1 MRVHEEL
8 LNLAVA
14 EEEAVIHRIKVL
26 EDELKILH
34 KKREDFC
41 LSNKDEISL
50 LLAKRRSLARLEAK
64 TRNMGDD
71 LKKIMEDLGASKK
84 CK

>member
-1 MRVHEEL
+1 
-8 LNLAVA
+8 AFA

-26 EDELKILH
+26 EDELKTLH
-34 KKREDFC
+34 KKREEFC

-50 LLAKRRSLARLEAK
+50 LLAKRRSLERLEAK

-71 LKKIMEDLGASKK
+71 LKKIMEDLG
-84 CK
+84 

>member
-1 MRVHEEL
+1 P
-8 LNLAVA
+8 
-14 EEEAVIHRIKVL
+14 
-26 EDELKILH
+26 H

-50 LLAKRRSLARLEAK
+50 LLVKRRSLARLEAK

-71 LKKIMEDLGASKK
+71 PKKIMEDLGASKK
-84 CK
+84 CKGALEDLQIKALEAAQDL

>member
-1 MRVHEEL
+1 
-8 LNLAVA
+8 
-14 EEEAVIHRIKVL
+14 
-26 EDELKILH
+26 
-34 KKREDFC
+34 C

-71 LKKIMEDLGASKK
+71 LKKITKDLGTSKK
-84 CK
+84 CKRALDDLQIKALEAAQDL

>member
-1 MRVHEEL
+1 M
-8 LNLAVA
+8 
-14 EEEAVIHRIKVL
+14 
-26 EDELKILH
+26 KILH

-50 LLAKRRSLARLEAK
+50 LLAKRRSLARLEAR

-71 LKKIMEDLGASKK
+71 LKKIMEDPGTSKK
-84 CK
+84 CKRALEDLQIKALEAA